1 MTLQYNNGEI
11 QIEEG
16 VTLLN
21 PKMDV
26 IGVHYNIIT
35 NTFDLSVNFII
46 INYMKN
52 LKLLQLLES
61 VLGKGKQTSGNNIA
75 FFSPF
80 VSDYFQG
87 SSELQLT

>member
-35 NTFDLSVNFII
+35 NTYII
-46 INYMKN
+46 EVEFYEN
-52 LKLLQLLES
+52 LFRFNRTYDGQGE
-61 VLGKGKQTSGNNIA
+61 VGMT
-75 FFSPF
+75 FSMANVITF
-80 VSDYFQG
+80 VSTHPLLSQF
-87 SSELQLT
+87 EAIV